1 MTLETATPKPDR
13 AARVRGA
20 LRRRLRGP
28 AEGWLTL
35 LMVTVLA
42 LTVAW
47 SFDDAAWVLSETGW
61 GDFYAPVAVLG
72 VLFGFM
78 GAKARWPRWLSHL
91 IGAVAAAFIVPL
103 FVGSIIVPGANFY
116 EQFRATA
123 SSVTHAWIDLA
134 VNNGAVTREY
144 GHFLLTIGLVVWSV
158 GQFAGYAVFGHRR
171 PLDAVI
177 VVGLVLL
184 SSISLTANDQLGFL
198 VVFTVAALGL
208 LARSHAFDEQS
219 AWVRRRIGDASV
231 VRSLYL
237 RGGTA
242 FIVLAVAGSLVLT
255 ATASSAPL
263 QGRMT
268 EVSERLY
275 DVSQWLQRVLPIGGN
290 PRPGAAGFGSTAKI
304 LGQWNTAG
312 APTATVIVP
321 AAEVRTK
328 FYWRAVTFDQFDVN
342 AWTWSASRDLERQP
356 GQAILQ
362 GLADD
367 PARNGAR
374 REVQF
379 TITIDGT
386 DYSISPADPEAVD
399 QETSLVAVGE
409 GGYFGGLRLPW
420 NSGTYVVTAM
430 VPVEGDV
437 EGGLTQ
443 ERLRAAG
450 RDYPPEIAQR
460 YTTRAELGPEPLAI
474 LENVRQE
481 TGDNPY
487 DLAKGLE
494 TYLSS
499 SAFEYQPNMTIYP
512 DCLALGAVECFARYR
527 AGYCLHYAST
537 MAVLLRQMGIPTRLA
552 EGYLPG
558 TRVGTREQLTGDQL
572 HAWVEVYFPG
582 YGWYK
587 FDPTGGGQGVQSDL
601 EPGTVQPSTR
611 PSVAPLPSFP
621 DDEEPRRSF
630 GTSSG
635 NIGRNGGG
643 NDASGLLIIFAV
655 VLLIAVGSIAFVAW
669 ERGPRGEVTPD
680 SVWRGVARLA
690 ARLGFGPRPTQ
701 TVYEYAGTLG
711 EVLPSARPE
720 LQTVAR
726 AKVEV
731 AYGRHVLGE
740 DRMRGLR
747 EAHRR
752 LRRELLSLIFRRRE
766 RQARKSSRRG
776 KLR

>member
-1 MTLETATPKPDR
+1 MTGQPPTLTASR
-13 AARVRGA
+13 WASLGA
-20 LRRRLRGP
+20 VLRRRLRGP

-35 LMVTVLA
+35 LLVTVLA

-47 SFDDAAWVLSETGW
+47 SLDDAAWVLSEKDW
-61 GDFYAPVAVLG
+61 GNFYAPAAVLA
-72 VLFGFM
+72 VLFGFV

-91 IGAVAAAFIVPL
+91 VGAIAAAVIVPL
-103 FVGSIIVPGANFY
+103 FVGSVVMPAGNLY

-123 SSVTHAWIDLA
+123 TSLTNAWIDLA
-134 VNNGAVTREY
+134 VNNGSVTREY
-144 GHFLLTIGLVVWSV
+144 GHFLLTIGLLVWSV

-198 VVFTVAALGL
+198 VVFTIAALGL

-219 AWVRRRIGDASV
+219 AWIRRRIGDAST

-263 QGRMT
+263 QGRFT

-290 PRPGAAGFGSTAKI
+290 SRPGAAGFGNRATI
-304 LGQWNTAG
+304 QGQWTTAG
-312 APTATVIVP
+312 APTATVIRP
-321 AAEVRTK
+321 AGEIEP
-328 FYWRAVTFDQFDVN
+328 FYWRAVTYDQFDVN
-342 AWTWSASRDLERQP
+342 VWTWSESQDLERQA
-356 GQAILQ
+356 GQPILQ

-367 PARNGAR
+367 PLKLGAR

-386 DYSISPADPEAVD
+386 DYGVSPGEPEFVN
-399 QETSLVAVGE
+399 QETSLVAVGS
-409 GGYFGGLRLPW
+409 GGYYGGLRLPW
-420 NSGTYVVTAM
+420 NSGTYVVTAL
-430 VPVEGDV
+430 VPIEDDV
-437 EGGLTQ
+437 EGGRTV
-443 ERLRAAG
+443 EALRAAG
-450 RDYPPEIAQR
+450 RQYPPEIVEK
-460 YTTRAELGPEPLAI
+460 YTRQAGLGPEPLAI
-474 LENVRQE
+474 LEGVLAE

-487 DLAKGLE
+487 DLARGLE
-494 TYLSS
+494 RYLASD
-499 SAFEYQPNMTIYP
+499 AFEYQPNMNIYP
-512 DCLALGAVECFARYR
+512 DCLTLGAVECFARYR

-558 TRVGTREQLTGDQL
+558 RRVGTREQLTGDQL

-587 FDPTGGGQGVQSDL
+587 FDPTGSGVGEQS
-601 EPGTVQPSTR
+601 EPPTGTTPSAR
-611 PSVAPLPSFP
+611 PSSAPLPSFP
-621 DDEEPRRSF
+621 DDEDPRRSF
-630 GTSSG
+630 APGSG
-635 NIGRNGGG
+635 NIGRGQGG
-643 NDASGLLIIFAV
+643 NDAAGLFIIFAV
-655 VLLIAVGSIAFVAW
+655 VLLVAVGSIAFVAW

-690 ARLGFGPRPTQ
+690 TRFGFGPRPTQ
-701 TVYEYAGTLG
+701 TVYEFAGSLG

-740 DRMRGLR
+740 DRMRGLKD
-747 EAHRR
+747 AHRR

-766 RQARKSSRRG
+766 RKARKASRRG
-776 KLR
+776 RLR

>member
-1 MTLETATPKPDR
+1 MTGRLSPPIME
-13 AARVRGA
+13 RVAG
-20 LRRRLRGP
+20 LGGQVRRRLRGP

-47 SFDDAAWVLSETGW
+47 SFDDAAWVLSEKGW
-61 GDFYAPVAVLG
+61 GDFYAPAAILG
-72 VLFGFM
+72 VLFGFA
-78 GAKARWPRWLSHL
+78 GAKIRWPRWLSHL
-91 IGAVAAAFIVPL
+91 IGAMAAAIIVPL
-103 FVGSIIVPGANFY
+103 FIGSILAPGANPY
-116 EQFRATA
+116 DQYRATA
-123 SSVTHAWIDLA
+123 TSVIKAWIDLGLH
-134 VNNGAVTREY
+134 NEPVTREY
-144 GHFLLTIGLVVWSV
+144 GHFLLTIGLLVWSV

-198 VVFTVAALGL
+198 VVFSIAALAL

-219 AWVRRRIGDASV
+219 AWVRRRIGDAST

-237 RGGTA
+237 RGGSA

-275 DVSQWLQRVLPIGGN
+275 DMSQWLQRILPIGGN
-290 PRPGAAGFGSTAKI
+290 PRPGAAGFGSIAKI
-304 LGQWNTAG
+304 AGQWTTTG
-312 APTATVIVP
+312 APTATVILP
-321 AAEVRTK
+321 AGETDR
-328 FYWRAVTFDQFDVN
+328 FYWRAVTYDRFDVDT
-342 AWTWSASRDLERQP
+342 WTWSESTSHERAP
-356 GQAILQ
+356 GQPILQ

-367 PARNGAR
+367 PTSLGAR

-386 DYSISPADPEAVD
+386 DYSVSPGEPELVN
-399 QETSLVAVGE
+399 QETSLVVLGDA
-409 GGYFGGLRLPW
+409 GYYAGLRLPW
-420 NSGTYVVTAM
+420 NSGSYLVTAM
-430 VPVEGDV
+430 VPIESDVPGGRTVEA
-437 EGGLTQ
+437 
-443 ERLRAAG
+443 LRAAG
-450 RDYPPEIAQR
+450 TDYPQEIVDRFAVR
-460 YTTRAELGPEPLAI
+460 PGLGPEPLAI
-474 LENVRQE
+474 LEGVLAE
-481 TGDNPY
+481 TGENPY

-499 SAFEYQPNMTIYP
+499 NAFEYQPNMSIYP
-512 DCLALGAVECFARYR
+512 DCLTLGAVECFARYR

-537 MAVLLRQMGIPTRLA
+537 MAMLLREMGIPTRLA

-558 TRVGTREQLTGDQL
+558 PRVGVREQLGGDQL

-587 FDPTGGGQGVQSDL
+587 FDPTGGGQGQQS
-601 EPGTVQPSTR
+601 EPPTGTTPSAR
-611 PSVAPLPSFP
+611 PSVNPIPSFR
-621 DDEEPRRSF
+621 DDDDPRRSF
-630 GTSSG
+630 VPGSG
-635 NIGRNGGG
+635 NIGAGGGG
-643 NDASGLLIIFAV
+643 NNASGLLIIFAV
-655 VLLIAVGSIAFVAW
+655 VLLIAVGSVAFVAW
-669 ERGPRGEVTPD
+669 ERGPRGEMTPD

-690 ARLGFGPRPTQ
+690 ARFGFGPRPTQ
-701 TVYEYAGTLG
+701 TVYEFAGSLG

-740 DRMRGLR
+740 DRMRSLK
-747 EAHRR
+747 EASRR
-752 LRRELLSLIFRRRE
+752 LRRELLSLIFRRKE
-766 RQARKSSRRG
+766 RKARKASRRG
-776 KLR
+776 RLR

>member
-1 MTLETATPKPDR
+1 VERLPA
-13 AARVRGA
+13 VF
-20 LRRRLRGP
+20 RRLLRGP

-35 LMVTVLA
+35 LLVTLLA

-47 SFDDAAWVLSETGW
+47 SFDDAAWVLSEKSW
-61 GDFYAPVAVLG
+61 GDFYAPTAVLG
-72 VLFGFM
+72 VLFGFV
-78 GAKARWPRWLSHL
+78 GAKTRWPRWLSHL
-91 IGAVAAAFIVPL
+91 IGAMAAAIIVPL
-103 FVGSIIVPGANFY
+103 FVGAIVLPAGNPY

-123 SSVTHAWIDLA
+123 TSVTNAWIDLA
-134 VNNGAVTREY
+134 VNNGSITREF
-144 GHFLLTIGLVVWSV
+144 GHFLLTIGLLVWSV
-158 GQFAGYAVFGHRR
+158 GQFAAYAVFGHRR

-184 SSISLTANDQLGFL
+184 SSIALTANDQLGFL
-198 VVFTVAALGL
+198 VVFSIAGLGL

-219 AWVRRRIGDASV
+219 AWVRRRIGDASS

-263 QGRMT
+263 QGRLT

-275 DVSQWLQRVLPIGGN
+275 DVSQWLQRYLPIGGN
-290 PRPGAAGFGSTAKI
+290 SRPGAAGFGATAKI
-304 LGQWNTAG
+304 QGQWTTTG
-312 APTATVIVP
+312 APTATVILP
-321 AAEVRTK
+321 QGENEK
-328 FYWRAVTFDQFDVN
+328 FYWRAVTYDQFSGD
-342 AWTWSASRDLERQP
+342 AWTWSESRDLGREP
-356 GQAILQ
+356 GESILQ

-367 PARNGAR
+367 PERLGAR
-374 REVQF
+374 RPVQF

-386 DYSISPADPEAVD
+386 DYGVSPGEPEFVN
-399 QETSLVAVGE
+399 QETSLVALGN
-409 GGYFGGLRLPW
+409 GGYFGGLRMPW
-420 NSGTYVVTAM
+420 NSGTYVVSAL
-430 VPVEGDV
+430 VPIEDDV
-437 EGGLTQ
+437 PGGRTI
-443 ERLRAAG
+443 EALRAAG
-450 RDYPPEIAQR
+450 RAYPPEIVEKF
-460 YTTRAELGPEPLAI
+460 TTKYGLGPEPLAI
-474 LENVRQE
+474 LEDVLAD

-487 DLAKGLE
+487 DLARGLE
-494 TYLSS
+494 RYLASN
-499 SAFEYQPNMTIYP
+499 AFQYQSNMNIYP
-512 DCLALGAVECFARYR
+512 DCLTLGAVECFARYR

-558 TRVGTREQLTGDQL
+558 RRVGTREQLTGDQL

-582 YGWYK
+582 FGWFK
-587 FDPTGGGQGVQSDL
+587 FDPTGGGVGEQS
-601 EPGTVQPSTR
+601 EPPTGTTPTAR
-611 PSVAPLPSFP
+611 PSIAPLQSFPGDGRDFPSFRP
-621 DDEEPRRSF
+621 TPGGG
-630 GTSSG
+630 GTTG
-635 NIGRNGGG
+635 GGGG
-643 NDASGLLIIFAV
+643 NASGLLIIFAV
-655 VLLIAVGSIAFVAW
+655 VLLIAVGSIVFVAW

-690 ARLGFGPRPTQ
+690 SRLGFGPRPTQ
-701 TVYEYAGTLG
+701 TVYEFAGSLG

-740 DRMRGLR
+740 DRMRGLK

-766 RQARKSSRRG
+766 RKARKASRRG
-776 KLR
+776 RLR